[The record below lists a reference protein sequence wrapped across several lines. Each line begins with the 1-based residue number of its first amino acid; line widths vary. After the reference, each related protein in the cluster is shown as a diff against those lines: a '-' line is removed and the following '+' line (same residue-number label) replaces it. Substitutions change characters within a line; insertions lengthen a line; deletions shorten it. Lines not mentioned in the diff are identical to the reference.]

1 MRYAIIAILIYLG
14 FLLLRAILRNVLKS
28 KDVTENPGGEKRK
41 RRYNLDKVQDAEYT
55 EVKKNGSSKQ

>member
-1 MRYAIIAILIYLG
+1 MRYVIIAILIYTG
-14 FLLLRAILRNVLKS
+14 YLLLRAILRNILNSRKET
-28 KDVTENPGGEKRK
+28 DTGGNEKPK